1 MYSVQLC
8 LCASFLTCEHEI
20 NSAIFVEN
28 DRQQKE
34 NYQVELLWK
43 ILKEA
48 KDKQPRKDKQ

>member
-1 MYSVQLC
+1 MYSVRLC
-8 LCASFLTCEHEI
+8 LCASFLTCEHEM

-43 ILKEA
+43 ILNEA

>member
-1 MYSVQLC
+1 MC
-8 LCASFLTCEHEI
+8 TSFLTCEHEI
-20 NSAIFVEN
+20 NLAIFVEN